1 MFSYDKFYVL
11 ASFIHMSSYL
21 KLISYCFY
29 RFEFNHSHLLFI
41 FIHSSILSISY
52 VVNKLSYLINQRKL
66 CLVGK
71 TEEVVRM
78 EWNQITIVLKTKN
91 EYVKRYLSF
100 LSIICFYLYLPIV
113 PWNLYIYNE
122 VYTYHTVSLIYG
134 IIVIVVFFGFYDISS
149 YI

>member
-1 MFSYDKFYVL
+1 LFSYDKFYVL

-21 KLISYCFY
+21 KLFSYCFY

-41 FIHSSILSISY
+41 FIHSSISRISY
-52 VVNKLSYLINQRKL
+52 VVIKLFYLINQIKL

-78 EWNQITIVLKTKN
+78 EWNQITKVLKTKN